1 MKESIMYI
9 VPLLGLLGLI
19 IMAVKSKWVTKQ
31 DAGNSKMQEIAQNIH
46 EGALAFLRAEYRI
59 LAIFVVIASVALFLI
74 SYFTGASHWTIVI
87 AFVFGAFFSALAGN
101 IGMRIATKANVRTT
115 QAAKT
120 SLPKA
125 LKVSFGGGTVIGLG
139 VAGLAVLG

>member
-1 MKESIMYI
+1 MYI

-87 AFVFGAFFSALAGN
+87 AFVFGAFFSALAGKTQN
-101 IGMRIATKANVRTT
+101 NVEAAFPPPVRPSRPLKAT
-115 QAAKT
+115 
-120 SLPKA
+120 L
-125 LKVSFGGGTVIGLG
+125 
-139 VAGLAVLG
+139 